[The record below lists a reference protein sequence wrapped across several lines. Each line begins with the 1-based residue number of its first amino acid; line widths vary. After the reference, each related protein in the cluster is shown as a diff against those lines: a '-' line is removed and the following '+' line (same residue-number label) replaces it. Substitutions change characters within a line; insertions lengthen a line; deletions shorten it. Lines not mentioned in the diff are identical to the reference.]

1 MRDWPWFAYILIAII
16 ILGLFYFVYYKPKN
30 EELQNIKDERIKVEA
45 EVAHLKVKKEELDK
59 IEAELEQMKVTL
71 SKLEAIIP
79 QKEEISN
86 ILKQMQELAYDTRL
100 NITKFIQNPEI
111 IKEFYAE
118 QPISVA
124 VTGEYHNL
132 AIFFDRLSTLK
143 RLFNIEDFS
152 IKALRSQTDAST
164 ISAEWN
170 VKTYIYREEEKTE
183 ETATGQNKGN

>member
-1 MRDWPWFAYILIAII
+1 MRDWPWFAYVLIAII

-30 EELQNIKDERIKVEA
+30 EELINVRNERIEVEK
-45 EVAHLKVKKEELDK
+45 EVAHLKQKKEELDK
-59 IEAELEQMKVTL
+59 IEAELEQMRITL

-86 ILKQMQELAYDTRL
+86 ILKSMQQLAYDTRL
-100 NITKFIQNPEI
+100 NITKFIQNPEV

-132 AIFFDRLSTLK
+132 AIFFDRLNTFQ

-152 IKALRSQTDAST
+152 IKALRTQTESST

-170 VKTYIYREEEKTE
+170 VKTYIYREEAEIE
-183 ETATGQNKGN
+183 EAGNQQSGRN

>member
-1 MRDWPWFAYILIAII
+1 M
-16 ILGLFYFVYYKPKN
+16 
-30 EELQNIKDERIKVEA
+30 
-45 EVAHLKVKKEELDK
+45 K
-59 IEAELEQMKVTL
+59 ITL
-71 SKLEAIIP
+71 NKLEAIIP

-124 VTGEYHNL
+124 ITGNYHNL
-132 AIFFDRLSTLK
+132 AIFFDRLNSFQ
-143 RLFNIEDFS
+143 RLFNIENFS
-152 IKALRSQTDAST
+152 IKALQSQTDAST

-170 VKTYIYREEEKTE
+170 VKTYIYREESKTE
-183 ETATGQNKGN
+183 ETENQQDKGN

>member
-1 MRDWPWFAYILIAII
+1 MRDWPWFAYVLIAII
-16 ILGLFYFVYYKPKN
+16 ILGLFYFVYYKPKD
-30 EELQNIKDERIKVEA
+30 EELTNIRDERVKVEQ
-45 EVAHLKVKKEELDK
+45 EVAHLRQKKQELDK

-79 QKEEISN
+79 KKEEISN
-86 ILKQMQELAYDTRL
+86 ILKSMQQLAYDTRL
-100 NITKFIQNPEI
+100 NITKFNQNPEI

-124 VTGEYHNL
+124 ATGEYHNL
-132 AIFFDRLSTLK
+132 AIFFDRLNSFQ

-152 IKALRSQTDAST
+152 IKALRTQTDAAT

-170 VKTYIYREEEKTE
+170 VKTYIYREEEETE
-183 ETATGQNKGN
+183 ETENPQKRGN

>member
-1 MRDWPWFAYILIAII
+1 MRDWPWFAYVLIAII
-16 ILGLFYFVYYKPKN
+16 ILGLFYFVYYKPKS
-30 EELQNIKDERIKVEA
+30 EELNNIKDERIKVEA

-59 IEAELEQMKVTL
+59 IEAELEQMKITL

-132 AIFFDRLSTLK
+132 AIFFDRLNTFK
-143 RLFNIEDFS
+143 RLFNIEDFT
-152 IKALRSQTDAST
+152 IRALRTQTEAST

-170 VKTYIYREEEKTE
+170 VKTYIYREEEETE
-183 ETATGQNKGN
+183 ETAAGQNKGN

>member
-1 MRDWPWFAYILIAII
+1 MRDWPWFAYVLIAII

-30 EELQNIKDERIKVEA
+30 EELQNIRTERIEVET
-45 EVAHLKVKKEELDK
+45 EVAHLRQKKEELDK
-59 IEAELEQMKVTL
+59 IEAELEQMKITL
-71 SKLEAIIP
+71 SKLETIIP

-86 ILKQMQELAYDTRL
+86 ILKQMQQLAYDTRL

-111 IKEFYAE
+111 IKEFYTE

-124 VTGEYHNL
+124 VTGDYHNL
-132 AIFFDRLSTLK
+132 AIFFDRLNSFQ

-152 IKALRSQTDAST
+152 IKAMQNQTDAST

-170 VKTYIYREEEKTE
+170 VKTYIYREEIKTK
-183 ETATGQNKGN
+183 ETENQQNEGN

>member
-1 MRDWPWFAYILIAII
+1 MRDWPWFAYVLIAII

-30 EELQNIKDERIKVEA
+30 EEFNNIRDERIQVEE
-45 EVAHLKVKKEELDK
+45 EVAHLRLKKQELDK

-79 QKEEISN
+79 KKEEISN
-86 ILKQMQELAYDTRL
+86 ILKQMQQLAYDTRL
-100 NITKFIQNPEI
+100 NITKFNQNPEI

-124 VTGEYHNL
+124 ATGEYHNL
-132 AIFFDRLSTLK
+132 AIFFDRLNSFQ

-152 IKALRSQTDAST
+152 IKALRNQTEAAT
-164 ISAEWN
+164 ITAEWN
-170 VKTYIYREEEKTE
+170 VKTYIYREEETTK
-183 ETATGQNKGN
+183 ETADQQNKGN

>member
-1 MRDWPWFAYILIAII
+1 MRDWPWFTYVLIAII
-16 ILGLFYFVYYKPKN
+16 ILGLFYFVYYKPKD

-45 EVAHLKVKKEELDK
+45 EVAHLKAKKEELDK

>member
-1 MRDWPWFAYILIAII
+1 MRDWPWFAYVLIAII
-16 ILGLFYFVYYKPKN
+16 ILGLFYFIYYKPKSD
-30 EELQNIKDERIKVEA
+30 ELTNIRNERIKVEE
-45 EVAHLKVKKEELDK
+45 EVAHLRVKKEELDK
-59 IEAELEQMKVTL
+59 IEAELAQMKITL

-86 ILKQMQELAYDTRL
+86 ILKSMQQLAYDTRL

-124 VTGEYHNL
+124 VTGDYHNL
-132 AIFFDRLSTLK
+132 AIFFDRLNTFQ

-152 IKALRSQTDAST
+152 IKALREQTDAAT

-170 VKTYIYREEEKTE
+170 VKTYIYREEENTE
-183 ETATGQNKGN
+183 ETATQQKGGN

>member
-1 MRDWPWFAYILIAII
+1 MRDWPWFTYVLIAII
-16 ILGLFYFVYYKPKN
+16 ILGLFYFVYYKPKDD
-30 EELQNIKDERIKVEA
+30 EFQNIRNERIEVQT
-45 EVAHLKVKKEELDK
+45 EVAHLRQKKEELDK
-59 IEAELEQMKVTL
+59 IEAELEQMKITL

-86 ILKQMQELAYDTRL
+86 ILKQMQQLAYDTRL

-124 VTGEYHNL
+124 VTGDYHNL
-132 AIFFDRLSTLK
+132 AIFFDRLNSFQ

-152 IKALRSQTDAST
+152 IKALQNQTDAST

-170 VKTYIYREEEKTE
+170 VKTYIYREEAKTE
-183 ETATGQNKGN
+183 ETKNQQNEGN